1 MVALV
6 GAATAGAIF
15 AMNATAQS
23 TAAARDA
30 AAMPR
35 ALEVSVASVR
45 WLDTRS
51 VERRFTGLVVAR
63 RGVDAAFQIGGLVD
77 AVLVDRGDRVAEGTP
92 LARLDDRRLRAARSE
107 LAASLAEAEA
117 AAALAR
123 IEEDRARALLA
134 RAVGPQAAFDRA
146 AALRRQADAR
156 VAALQARIAATEA
169 DLADAVLRA
178 PFAVAV
184 VARLAERGAMLGA
197 GMPALRLIEDT
208 GPEAQVGVPAA
219 VAARL
224 APGQSVGVES
234 RLGRLSAEVRAIEP
248 RVDGAARTTIVVLR
262 LPREAML
269 PAGEAV
275 EMLLTEDI
283 AERGFWAP
291 LAALTTGPRG
301 LWALHLVVDG
311 PEGPVAQRA
320 VAEALHVETARAFL
334 RGPVPEAARLI
345 VEGAHRVAPGQRVTP
360 LAAQG
365 GV

>member
-6 GAATAGAIF
+6 GAATAGAIVTMH
-15 AMNATAQS
+15 AAAQS
-23 TAAARDA
+23 TATARDA
-30 AAMPR
+30 AAVPR
-35 ALEVSVASVR
+35 ALEVSVAPVR
-45 WLDTRS
+45 WTDTRA

-63 RGVDAAFQIGGLVD
+63 RGVDAAFQIGGLVE
-77 AVLVDRGDRVAEGTP
+77 AVLVDRGDRVAEGAP
-92 LARLDDRRLRAARSE
+92 LARLDDRRLRAARAE

-123 IEEDRARALLA
+123 IEEDRAGALLA

-146 AALRRQADAR
+146 SAMRRQAEAR
-156 VAALQARIAATEA
+156 VAALQARIVATEA

-178 PFAVAV
+178 PFAAAV
-184 VARLAERGAMLGA
+184 VSRLAERGAMLGA
-197 GMPALRLIEDT
+197 GAPALRLIEDT
-208 GPEAQVGVPAA
+208 GPEAQIGVPAA

-224 APGQSVGVES
+224 APGQPVRVET
-234 RLGRLSAEVRAIEP
+234 RIGPLAAELRAVEP
-248 RVDGAARTTIVVLR
+248 RIDGAARTTIVVLR
-262 LPREAML
+262 LPRDALL

-275 EMLLTEDI
+275 EMVLAETI

-301 LWALHLVVDG
+301 LWAVHLVVDG

-320 VAEALHVETARAFL
+320 VAEALHVEAARVFL

-345 VEGAHRVAPGQRVTP
+345 VDGAHRVAPGQRVTP
-360 LAAQG
+360 LPVQAG
-365 GV
+365 G